1 MLSSALMLLAA
12 LRFESGVVVVDGCQW
27 LVVTW
32 RGENEAVTF
41 GNMNVLNSAF
51 IQGEPYIFP
60 GVI

>member
-1 MLSSALMLLAA
+1 MSLN
-12 LRFESGVVVVDGCQW
+12 GCQW

-51 IQGEPYIFP
+51 IHCVYYQHVIYCGNPP
-60 GVI
+60 GMAQSRSVPS

>member
-1 MLSSALMLLAA
+1 MSLN
-12 LRFESGVVVVDGCQW
+12 GCQW

-51 IQGEPYIFP
+51 IHRVGPTFFWCDLRGLICTFGGNRLAP
-60 GVI
+60 

>member
-1 MLSSALMLLAA
+1 MSLN
-12 LRFESGVVVVDGCQW
+12 GCQW

-51 IQGEPYIFP
+51 IDFGKSEIYGPEK
-60 GVI
+60 

>member
-1 MLSSALMLLAA
+1 MSLS
-12 LRFESGVVVVDGCQW
+12 GCQW

-41 GNMNVLNSAF
+41 GNMNVLNSSF
-51 IQGEPYIFP
+51 IVWALNFS